1 MIAEIER
8 EIQRKISELL
18 ADKRRAARLNDY
30 DWSAECSSL
39 IMGLEMSL
47 EIIYQCL
54 ANTGKMSSEISVAVL
69 EAKDAELIMEMEKSE
84 KMTV

>member
-39 IMGLEMSL
+39 IRGLEMSL